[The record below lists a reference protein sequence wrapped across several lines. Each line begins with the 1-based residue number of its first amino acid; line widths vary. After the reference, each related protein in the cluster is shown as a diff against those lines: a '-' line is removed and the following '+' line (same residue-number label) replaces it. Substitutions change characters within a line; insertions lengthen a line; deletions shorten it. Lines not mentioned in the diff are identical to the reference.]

1 MIKGLLMV
9 ISAPSGAGKSTLCL
23 ALAEKRPE
31 VWVSISCTT
40 RPPRPGEKDGRDY
53 NFFSPEDFEKRLKAG
68 EFIETARVHDFMYGT
83 LKQPVVD
90 ALSSGKDVALNID
103 TQGAR
108 SVKTHFPDCVR
119 AFILPPSWAVL
130 EERLH
135 KRAQDGADVI
145 AKRLANAREEISHMS
160 EYDYVVVNDRL
171 QDALDDLL
179 SILRAE
185 KRRFPRLKEEMK
197 QLDFLR

>member
-1 MIKGLLMV
+1 MIKGLLIV

-31 VWVSISCTT
+31 VWVSVSCTT

-53 NFFSPEDFEKRLKAG
+53 KFLSPEEFERHLKAG
-68 EFIETARVHDFMYGT
+68 DFIETARVHDFLYGT

-90 ALSSGKDVALNID
+90 ALSAGRDVALNID

-108 SVKTHFPDCVR
+108 SVKAQFPDCVR
-119 AFILPPSWAVL
+119 AFILPPSWTVL
-130 EERLH
+130 AERLH

-145 AKRLANAREEISHMS
+145 AKRLANAREEIGHLS

-171 QDALDDLL
+171 RDALDDLL

-197 QLDFLR
+197 KLDFLR

>member
-1 MIKGLLMV
+1 MTKGLLLV

-23 ALAEKRPE
+23 ALAENRPE

-40 RPPRPGEKDGRDY
+40 RPPRPGEENGRDY
-53 NFFSPEDFEKRLKAG
+53 NFLSPEEFEKRLKAG
-68 EFIETARVHDFMYGT
+68 EFIETARVHDYMYGT
-83 LKQPVVD
+83 LKKPVDD
-90 ALSSGKDVALNID
+90 ALAAGKDVALNID

-108 SVKTHFPDCVR
+108 SVKAHFPDCVR
-119 AFILPPSWAVL
+119 TFILPPSWPVL
-130 EERLH
+130 EERLR
-135 KRAQDGADVI
+135 KRAQDGPDVI
-145 AKRLANAREEISHMS
+145 AKRLANARGEIGHLA

-185 KRRFPRLKEEMK
+185 KRRFPRLKEE
-197 QLDFLR
+197 